1 MGTKA
6 YINNDSKNVA
16 KPIKTQATDR
26 KHKKT
31 TKFSERTCIKKLNK
45 KKKMAKKDGYTQ
57 IISKI

>member
-31 TKFSERTCIKKLNK
+31 TKFSEGTCIKKLNK
-45 KKKMAKKDGYTQ
+45 KEKWQKKMVTRK
-57 IISKI
+57 

>member
-45 KKKMAKKDGYTQ
+45 KKNGKKRWLHANN
-57 IISKI
+57 I